1 MLPNAEFFLGDLAD
15 APVPLPPKLW
25 IPFFCFLD
33 VRLNFFWMQDKS
45 ILLANPE
52 SYRRWGEAVFKITA
66 ISYQFFFSVGQKS
79 PWIKGSSPRLHPDL
93 AFVRVFPI
101 FFGSAYIGSGVGAE
115 NVPTP
120 PGGCPP
126 STALPAA
133 STSRLWRVSN
143 ISSLFV
149 VCGVCLGNM

>member
-66 ISYQFFFSVGQKS
+66 ISYHFFLV
-79 PWIKGSSPRLHPDL
+79 
-93 AFVRVFPI
+93 
-101 FFGSAYIGSGVGAE
+101 
-115 NVPTP
+115 
-120 PGGCPP
+120 
-126 STALPAA
+126 
-133 STSRLWRVSN
+133 
-143 ISSLFV
+143 
-149 VCGVCLGNM
+149 LGKKARG